1 MNVSHDWLKAFV
13 PHDLAPAALRDLL
26 TSRVVTVDE
35 IVPLRADLA
44 PIVVARVVEAA
55 RHPDSDHLWVTR
67 VDAGGPEPLDVVCGA
82 PNVAAGKLYP
92 FAPTGTTMPNGMKIE
107 RRKIRG
113 ALSDGMLCSARE
125 LGLGEGHEGILEL
138 AVDSAPGTPLLR
150 ALAVGDTRIVLDVT
164 PNRPD
169 LLSHLGVAR
178 ELASALGRPM
188 SLPRFDGDEAPVAP
202 AASNRK
208 AGRAGSIVVHLEDSL
223 GGAPRYVGATIR
235 GAAVGPSPEW
245 LVRRLESVG
254 VRSINNVVDAT
265 NYLLHELGQPMHA
278 FDASV
283 FHAGDL
289 PAPTVVVR
297 RAKAGETLVTL
308 DGVERK
314 LDPRMLVIA
323 DAERVHALAGVMGG
337 RDSEVTERTTD
348 IFLEVAT
355 FDPKSTRHT
364 RRATGLS
371 TDASHRFERGTDP
384 ELPGTAWERAV
395 RLILSLAGGQL
406 EGAVDLVPAPS
417 QRQAIVLRA
426 ARVARLL
433 GTRVPADECVALLRS
448 IGFEARLAPG
458 TEMLRGEEELVVVP
472 PSWRRDVV
480 LEVDLVEEVAR
491 LHGYDALPSDV
502 RPFRPGTVPDAPLW
516 ITSRRVR
523 ETLVG
528 AGLLETRPLPFVRG
542 GDEGHLR
549 VVNPIAENEP
559 YLRTSVLDTLA
570 RRAEHNLAHMQRN
583 VRIFEIGAAFQPGS
597 GNGDLPREETRVAIL
612 VMGDRRPPHFTEPRP
627 PAWDEWDAK
636 ALGELAATSAYP
648 ARPAELRPG
657 EGARLWSIVV
667 DGETRGEVR
676 RLALDAPVWA
686 APAFGVELT
695 LERTSARAVAP
706 PGRTAYDA
714 DGARGAA
721 GVSRYRPLP
730 VTPAVEVD
738 LALLVPDQMPAAHV
752 ESVVRRAAG
761 ELLERVVLFDEYR
774 GAGVPGGFRSV
785 AWRLTFRH
793 PERTLRE
800 KEIEGRREKLLRT
813 LEAELGVRQRSA

>member
-1 MNVSHDWLKAFV
+1 MNVSHEWLKAFV
-13 PHDLAPAALRDLL
+13 PHDLEPAALRDLL

-35 IVPLRADLA
+35 VVPLRGDLA

-67 VDAGGPEPLDVVCGA
+67 VDAGGGEPLDVVCGA

-113 ALSDGMLCSARE
+113 AISDGMLCSARE

-138 AVDSAPGTPLLR
+138 ALDVPPGTPLLR
-150 ALAVGDTRIVLDVT
+150 ALPVGDTRIVLDVT

-178 ELASALGRPM
+178 ELAAVLRRPLA
-188 SLPRFDGDEAPVAP
+188 LPRFDGDDRRVPA

-208 AGRAGSIVVHLEDSL
+208 AGRAGGIVVHLEDAL
-223 GGAPRYVGATIR
+223 GGAPRYIGATIR
-235 GAAVGPSPEW
+235 GVTVGPSPAW
-245 LVRRLESVG
+245 LVRRLEAVG
-254 VRSINNVVDAT
+254 VRSINNIVDAT

-283 FHAGDL
+283 FHAGGL

-308 DGVERK
+308 DGVERT

-337 RDSEVTERTTD
+337 RDSEVTARTTD

-355 FDPKSTRHT
+355 FDPKTTRHT

-384 ELPGTAWERAV
+384 ELPGMAFERAV
-395 RLILSLAGGQL
+395 RLLTAVAGGEL
-406 EGAVDLVPAPS
+406 EGAVDLVPSPPP
-417 QRQAIVLRA
+417 RGAIVLRV

-433 GTRVPADECVALLRS
+433 GAPVPAAECLAHLES
-448 IGFEARLAPG
+448 IGFTARLAPG
-458 TEMLRGEEELVVVP
+458 TEMLRGEEEIVVVP
-472 PSWRRDVV
+472 PSWRRDVA
-480 LEVDLVEEVAR
+480 LEVDLVEEIAR

-523 ETLVG
+523 EALVG

-542 GDEGHLR
+542 AGEGLLR
-549 VVNPIAENEP
+549 VANPIAENEP

-570 RRAEHNLAHMQRN
+570 RRAEHNLAHMQGN
-583 VRIFEIGAAFQPGS
+583 VRIFEIGAAFAPAT
-597 GNGDLPREETRVAIL
+597 GDGVLPHEETRVALL
-612 VMGDRRPPHFTEPRP
+612 VMGQRRPPHFTEPAP
-627 PAWDEWDAK
+627 PPWDEWDAK
-636 ALGELAATSAYP
+636 ALGELVAWTAYP
-648 ARPAELRPG
+648 GRSVELRPG
-657 EGARLWSIVV
+657 GGATPWTIVV
-667 DGETRGEVR
+667 DGAHRGDVR
-676 RLALDAPVWA
+676 RVALDAPVWA
-686 APAFGVELT
+686 SAAFGVELT
-695 LERTSARAVAP
+695 LDRTSARPVAP
-706 PGRTAYDA
+706 PGRSAYA
-714 DGARGAA
+714 DGDGASA
-721 GVSRYRPLP
+721 PGVRRYRPLP
-730 VTPAVEVD
+730 VTPAVEID

-752 ESVVRRAAG
+752 ENVVRRAAG
-761 ELLERVVLFDEYR
+761 DLLERVVLFDEYR

-793 PERTLRE
+793 PERTLRD